1 MASSAEIIEA
11 KKLKVSHVVM
21 FKHGVAFYG
30 LQGLVKDK
38 DELKLTFK
46 LGELDDVLKSISVID
61 ESGTGYVSAISY
73 DATEDESKL
82 FESISFQLP
91 GNGSFTSALTQLKG
105 ADIELQVG
113 SQTLEGIIVG
123 LEVKLER
130 LGENDVPA
138 SSLVLFNKLSGD
150 IEKFTFA
157 DIRGFKLLSEELR
170 GELQFFLDAAL
181 AAKKKGSKTIS
192 IACEGEGSRAI
203 ALSYITESP
212 IWKTS
217 YRILLPKDSKDTEVA
232 KDTKEGAT
240 SPADTMLISG
250 WCLVENTTDQDWDHI
265 QLSLV
270 AGMPVTF
277 KMPLFRPIYI
287 QRPHVEP
294 AKTTGAQVMD
304 IADEVGAVKY
314 EEAEMMKIEARPP
327 PSPPM
332 AMAAPSPAPVT
343 TAKAMAGGIGF
354 AARAMMKEDMAPKAK
369 RAIGRDVIKQQV
381 AQQGQVESKDFGE
394 LFEYNISK
402 PVSIKRQ
409 QSALVP
415 IVNADVKGRKLLV
428 FNPAKNKQNPMACV
442 EITNTSGLTLERG
455 PVTLLYE
462 DTLAGEAILP
472 FLNKDETRIISYA
485 VEQGVVINFED
496 DSKTLHTHKVKF
508 ADGYGYEYY
517 YVERKREYKV
527 NNKTESN
534 KVLLL
539 DHPRTTGYDLLNEEE
554 HKETPESWRFEF
566 KLSAKKGVKF
576 TVKERQEFYN
586 SFSLWDV
593 TTDSL
598 REKIVAYSKKKF
610 LNTDIQGRLQ
620 EIATRNEEFRKLQS
634 EISVLQNDLARIID
648 DQARLRENLRVLQKS
663 ESEMRLRE
671 SYIVKFRE
679 QENEFE
685 RTQAQLKEKR
695 VKSEEL
701 RVIIQKMID
710 ALVL

>member
-11 KKLKVSHVVM
+11 NKLKVTHVVM

-30 LQGLVKDK
+30 LQGIVKDK

-46 LGELDDVLKSISVID
+46 LGELDDILKSINVID
-61 ESGTGYVSAISY
+61 ESGAGYISAISY
-73 DATEDESKL
+73 DATEDEAKL
-82 FESISFQLP
+82 FESISIQVP
-91 GNGSFTSALTQLKG
+91 GEQSFTSVLTQLKG
-105 ADIELQVG
+105 AEVSLQVG
-113 SQTLEGIIVG
+113 SQTVEGIIVG

-130 LGENDVPA
+130 LGQNTVP
-138 SSLVLFNKLSGD
+138 STSLVIFNKLSGD
-150 IEKFTFA
+150 IEKFTFS

-192 IACEGEGSRAI
+192 LACEGEGSRKI

-217 YRILLPKDSKDTEVA
+217 YRILLPKD
-232 KDTKEGAT
+232 TKEPKPEEAT
-240 SPADTMLISG
+240 PEDTMLLSG

-287 QRPHVEP
+287 ERPHVEP
-294 AKTTGAQVMD
+294 AKVTGAQVMD
-304 IADEVGAVKY
+304 IADETGTVDY
-314 EEAEMMKIEARPP
+314 EEAKMEKKKVMQRAPGLPMVPCATAAPAPP
-327 PSPPM
+327 PAGSPSQ
-332 AMAAPSPAPVT
+332 AMARSML
-343 TAKAMAGGIGF
+343 AK
-354 AARAMMKEDMAPKAK
+354 EMAPMER
-369 RAIGRDVIKQQV
+369 RALDRNVMKQQV

-415 IVNADVKGRKLLV
+415 IVNADVKGRKILV
-428 FNPAKNKQNPMACV
+428 FNSAKNKTNPMACV

-462 DTLAGEAILP
+462 DTLAGEAIMP

-485 VEQGVVINFED
+485 VEQGVVVNFED
-496 DSKTLHTHKVKF
+496 DSKTQQTHKVTF
-508 ADGYGYEYY
+508 NGGYGYEYY
-517 YVERKREYKV
+517 YMERKREYKI
-527 NNKTESN
+527 NNKTESD
-534 KVLLL
+534 KILLL
-539 DHPRTTGYDLLNEEE
+539 DHARTAGYDLLNEEQ
-554 HKETPESWRFEF
+554 HKETPEAWRFEM
-566 KLSAKKGVKF
+566 KLAPKKGVKF
-576 TVKERQEFYN
+576 TLKERQEFYN

-593 TTDSL
+593 TNDNLTARLS
-598 REKIVAYSKKKF
+598 KYAKKKF
-610 LNTDIQGRLQ
+610 LNTDIQGRLK
-620 EIATRNEEFRKLQS
+620 EIATRNDELQKLQV
-634 EISVLQNDLARIID
+634 EISTLQTDVAQIIN
-648 DQARLRENLRVLQKS
+648 DQARLRENIRVLKKG

-671 SYIVKFRE
+671 GYIVKFRQ
-679 QENEFE
+679 QENQFE
-685 RTQAQLKEKR
+685 EAQAKLKEKQA
-695 VKSEEL
+695 KIEEL
-701 RVIIQKMID
+701 RVALQKLID

>member
-1 MASSAEIIEA
+1 MASGAEIIEA
-11 KKLKVSHVVM
+11 SKLRVTQVVM

-30 LQGLVKDK
+30 LQGIVKDK

-46 LGELDDVLKSISVID
+46 LGELDDILKSISVID
-61 ESGTGYVSAISY
+61 ESDKGYISAISY
-73 DATEDESKL
+73 DATEDEAKL
-82 FESISFQLP
+82 FESISIQVS
-91 GNGSFTSALTQLKG
+91 GNQSFTSTLAQLKG
-105 ADIELQVG
+105 ADIELEVG
-113 SQTLEGIIVG
+113 SQKVEGIIVG

-130 LGENDVPA
+130 LGQSVVP
-138 SSLVLFNKLSGD
+138 SPSLVLFNKLSGD
-150 IEKFTFA
+150 IEKFAFT

-170 GELQFFLDAAL
+170 GELQFFLNAAL

-192 IACEGEGSRAI
+192 IACEGEGSRNI

-217 YRILLPKDSKDTEVA
+217 YRILLPKDVKEPQDA
-232 KDTKEGAT
+232 KAETTA
-240 SPADTMLISG
+240 PADTMLLSG

-265 QLSLV
+265 HLSLV

-294 AKTTGAQVMD
+294 ARTTSAQVMD
-304 IADEVGAVKY
+304 IADEVGAVAY
-314 EEAEMMKIEARPP
+314 DAAEMMKTEAAPAPP
-327 PSPPM
+327 PSPMSITAP
-332 AMAAPSPAPVT
+332 AMAPRPP
-343 TAKAMAGGIGF
+343 GGPPGGAAF
-354 AARAMMKEDMAPKAK
+354 AARAMLSKEMAVMKKKVIE
-369 RAIGRDVIKQQV
+369 RDVMKQQV
-381 AQQGQVESKDFGE
+381 AQQVQVESKDFGE

-428 FNPAKNKQNPMACV
+428 FNPAKNNTNPMACV

-455 PVTLLYE
+455 PITLLYE
-462 DTLAGEAILP
+462 DALAGEAILP
-472 FLNKDETRIISYA
+472 FMNRDEARIISYA
-485 VEQGVVINFED
+485 VEQGVVVNFED

-508 ADGYGYEYY
+508 TSGYGYEYY
-517 YVERKREYKV
+517 YMERKREYKV
-527 NNKTESN
+527 NNKTETN
-534 KVLLL
+534 KILLL
-539 DHPRTTGYDLLNEEE
+539 DHPRTAGYDLLNEEA
-554 HKETPESWRFEF
+554 HKETPEAWRFEI
-566 KLSAKKGVKF
+566 KLAAKKGVKF

-598 REKIVAYSKKKF
+598 RNRIAGYAKKKF
-610 LNTDIQGRLQ
+610 LNTDIHGRLQ
-620 EIATRNEEFRKLQS
+620 EIATKNDEFRKMQT
-634 EISVLQNDLARIID
+634 EISTLQNDLNRIIN
-648 DQARLRENLRVLQKS
+648 DQARLRENLRVLQGS

-679 QENEFE
+679 QENEYE
-685 RTQAQLKEKR
+685 RTQALLKDKR
-695 VKSEEL
+695 AKSEEL
-701 RVIIQKMID
+701 RVIIQKLID

>member
-11 KKLKVSHVVM
+11 NKLKVTHVVM

-30 LQGLVKDK
+30 LQGIVKDK

-46 LGELDDVLKSISVID
+46 LGELDDILKSINVID
-61 ESGTGYVSAISY
+61 ESGAGYISAISY
-73 DATEDESKL
+73 DATEDEAKL
-82 FESISFQLP
+82 FESISIQVP
-91 GNGSFTSALTQLKG
+91 GNQSFTSALTQLKG

-113 SQTLEGIIVG
+113 SQKVEGIIVG
-123 LEVKLER
+123 LEVRLER
-130 LGENDVPA
+130 LGQNTIP
-138 SSLVLFNKLSGD
+138 SPSLVLFNKLSGD
-150 IEKFTFA
+150 IEKFAFS

-192 IACEGEGSRAI
+192 LACEGEGSRKI
-203 ALSYITESP
+203 TLSYITESP

-217 YRILLPKDSKDTEVA
+217 YRILLPKE
-232 KDTKEGAT
+232 TKEPKAEGTA
-240 SPADTMLISG
+240 SDETMLLSG

-294 AKTTGAQVMD
+294 ARTTGAQVMD
-304 IADEVGAVKY
+304 IADETGTVDY
-314 EEAEMMKIEARPP
+314 EEAEVTMKEKALAPP
-327 PSPPM
+327 APPM
-332 AMAAPSPAPVT
+332 ALPSSTVAPAQRMAFAAGATMMKAKMSKEEAAPMERRSLDRN
-343 TAKAMAGGIGF
+343 AM
-354 AARAMMKEDMAPKAK
+354 
-369 RAIGRDVIKQQV
+369 KQQV
-381 AQQGQVESKDFGE
+381 AQQAQVESKDFGE

-415 IVNADVKGRKLLV
+415 IVNADVKGRKILV
-428 FNPAKNKQNPMACV
+428 FNSAKNKTNPMACV

-462 DTLAGEAILP
+462 DTLAGEAIMP

-485 VEQGVVINFED
+485 VEQGVVVNFED
-496 DSKTLHTHKVKF
+496 DSKTQQTHKVRF
-508 ADGYGYEYY
+508 ESGYGYEYY
-517 YVERKREYKV
+517 YMERKREYKI
-527 NNKTESN
+527 NNKTESE
-534 KVLLL
+534 KILLL
-539 DHPRTTGYDLLNEEE
+539 DHARTAGYDLLNEEQ
-554 HKETPESWRFEF
+554 HKETPEAWRFEM
-566 KLSAKKGVKF
+566 KLAPKKGVKF
-576 TVKERQEFYN
+576 TLKERQEFYN

-593 TTDSL
+593 TNDNLATRL
-598 REKIVAYSKKKF
+598 AKYAKKKF
-610 LNTDIQGRLQ
+610 LNTDIQGRLK
-620 EIATRNEEFRKLQS
+620 EIATRNEELRKLQN
-634 EISVLQNDLARIID
+634 EISTLQNDIAQIIN
-648 DQARLRENLRVLQKS
+648 DQARLRENIRVLKKG

-671 SYIVKFRE
+671 GYIVKFRQ
-679 QENEFE
+679 QENQFE
-685 RTQAQLKEKR
+685 ETQAKLKEKQA
-695 VKSEEL
+695 KIEEL
-701 RVIIQKMID
+701 RVGIQKLID

>member
-1 MASSAEIIEA
+1 MDCEGIKMASSTETIEA
-11 KKLKVSHVVM
+11 NKLKVTHVVM

-30 LQGLVKDK
+30 LEGLVKDK

-46 LGELDDVLKSISVID
+46 LGELDDVLKSINVID
-61 ESGTGYVSAISY
+61 ESGAGYISAMSY
-73 DATEDESKL
+73 DATEDEAKL
-82 FESISFQLP
+82 FESISIQVP
-91 GNGSFTSALTQLKG
+91 GNQSFTSALSQLKG
-105 ADIELQVG
+105 AEIELQVG
-113 SQTLEGIIVG
+113 SQKVEGIIVG
-123 LEVKLER
+123 LEIRLER
-130 LGENDVPA
+130 LGQNNVPSA
-138 SSLVLFNKLSGD
+138 SLVLFNKLSGD
-150 IEKFTFA
+150 IEKFAFN

-192 IACEGEGSRAI
+192 LACEGEGSRKI

-217 YRILLPKDSKDTEVA
+217 YRILLPKE
-232 KDTKEGAT
+232 TKEPKEEAPNEAG
-240 SPADTMLISG
+240 TMLLSG

-304 IADEVGAVKY
+304 IADETGEVDY
-314 EEAEMMKIEARPP
+314 EEADMVKAKKSRPP
-327 PSPPM
+327 PAPPM
-332 AMAAPSPAPVT
+332 SAPCAAPARPGG
-343 TAKAMAGGIGF
+343 AGGMGF
-354 AARAMMKEDMAPKAK
+354 ARSMLMKEECAPMERKAIS
-369 RAIGRDVIKQQV
+369 REVMKQQV
-381 AQQGQVESKDFGE
+381 AQQTQVESKDFGE

-415 IVNADVKGRKLLV
+415 IVNADVKGRKILV
-428 FNPAKNKQNPMACV
+428 FNPAKNKNNPMACV

-462 DTLAGEAILP
+462 DTLAGEAIMP
-472 FLNKDETRIISYA
+472 FLNRDETRIISYA
-485 VEQGVVINFED
+485 VEQGVVVNFED
-496 DSKTLHTHKVKF
+496 ESKTHLTHKVKF
-508 ADGYGYEYY
+508 SSGYGYEYY
-517 YVERKREYKV
+517 YMERKREYKI
-527 NNKTESN
+527 NNKTEGN

-539 DHPRTTGYDLLNEEE
+539 DHPRTAGYDLLNEEE
-554 HKETPESWRFEF
+554 HKETPESWRFEM
-566 KLSAKKGVKF
+566 KLAPKKGVKF

-593 TTDSL
+593 TTDVL
-598 REKIVAYSKKKF
+598 RDKITKYAKKKF
-610 LNTDIQGRLQ
+610 LNSDIQGRLT
-620 EIATRNEEFRKLQS
+620 EIATRNEELRKLQS
-634 EISVLQNDLARIID
+634 EMSVLQNDLNRIIN
-648 DQARLRENLRVLQKS
+648 DQTRLRENLRVLQKS

-671 SYIVKFRE
+671 GYIVKFRL
-679 QENEFE
+679 QENQFE
-685 RTQAQLKEKR
+685 ETQAKIKEKQA
-695 VKSEEL
+695 KTEEL
-701 RVIIQKMID
+701 RVSIQKMID